1 LSSPASSCTPT
12 TPAAPAA
19 SALAASSSEA
29 RLYAG
34 ALGDLAAPF
43 GTAWPMTLIDLAFE
57 PGAAFEAPVPA
68 GQRVFALLLDGQAA
82 LGAEKRPATSP
93 GSLSRREGFDA
104 FPLEAGVASAR
115 VLVFASPTIDEP
127 VAIGGPFVMNTQEQI
142 LKAFADLRRGG

>member
-1 LSSPASSCTPT
+1 
-12 TPAAPAA
+12 
-19 SALAASSSEA
+19 
-29 RLYAG
+29 
-34 ALGDLAAPF
+34 
-43 GTAWPMTLIDLAFE
+43 MTLIDLALE

-82 LGAEKRPATSP
+82 LGAEKRPATGGDVAWVAVSP
-93 GSLSRREGFDA
+93 GGEGFDA

-142 LKAFADLRRGG
+142 LRAVADFRAGRLTAVQVSAVPPAD